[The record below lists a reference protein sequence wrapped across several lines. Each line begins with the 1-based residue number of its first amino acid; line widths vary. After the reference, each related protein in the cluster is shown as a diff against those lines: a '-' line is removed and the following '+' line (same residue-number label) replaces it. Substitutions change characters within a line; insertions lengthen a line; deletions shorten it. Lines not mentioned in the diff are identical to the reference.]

1 MKILAAVLVV
11 ALIGVGVF
19 LAFRQDPD
27 YSDAPDKF
35 DAVRL
40 TEDGLVPVTVTASDK
55 PYLVIYH
62 TASWCQPSERF
73 SPMLADFCKSADKSK
88 FQLVIKNYDFT
99 EDQMIKE
106 LKKYDMNCAVI
117 PFMAP
122 LDWGTPPTEIGI
134 PNLVIVDT
142 KTRKVIDQR
151 YHQGLFGL
159 RNVGPDVP
167 LETLRKIVGK

>member
-1 MKILAAVLVV
+1 MKIFAAVLLV
-11 ALIGVGVF
+11 ALVGWVAF
-19 LAFRQDPD
+19 LAFRRDPD
-27 YSDAPDKF
+27 YSDAPDTF

-40 TEDGLVPVTVTASDK
+40 TEDELVPVTITASDK

-62 TASWCQPSERF
+62 TASWCQPSEQF
-73 SPMLADFCKSADKSK
+73 SPVLADFYKSADKSK

-106 LKKYDMNCAVI
+106 LKRYGMNCAVI
-117 PFMAP
+117 SYMAP

-142 KTRKVIDQR
+142 RTRKVIDQR

-159 RNVGPDVP
+159 RNVGPEVP
-167 LETLRKIVGK
+167 LETLRKIAGN